1 MIAIGMLQGRK
12 RRGEVRIVA
21 DAQMLALV
29 LLLGCMAYAQGAAEN
44 TVFEIFLICC
54 LCVAWISP
62 ATNVKHSQ
70 DQQLLLQGSFEGPLS
85 FSERAIA
92 QLSLSK
98 TASSAHVCKRGSI
111 VRFQMAARV
120 PEIFHAGVRWYLL
133 IGLDSLLLDTFV
145 FLTPAPQS
153 PRTAH

>member
-1 MIAIGMLQGRK
+1 MLQGRK

-70 DQQLLLQGSFEGPLS
+70 DQLHLQGSFEGPLS

-98 TASSAHVCKRGSI
+98 TASSALVCKRGSI

-133 IGLDSLLLDTFV
+133 IGLDSLF
-145 FLTPAPQS
+145 QS
-153 PRTAH
+153 TSLCC